1 MSTTF
6 ETPGWWSQ
14 PDEGAGRENSKMN
27 VDGSYRGADLLRDG
41 GVDGIPRFSEK
52 LLGFLFPDPEI
63 CG

>member
-1 MSTTF
+1 M
-6 ETPGWWSQ
+6 EWSQ
-14 PDEGAGRENSKMN
+14 PDGGAGRENYKMN

>member
-14 PDEGAGRENSKMN
+14 PDGGAGRENYEMN
-27 VDGSYRGADLLRDG
+27 AQGYHGADLRDG
-41 GVDGIPRFSEK
+41 GVDRIPRFSEK
-52 LLGFLFPDPEI
+52 LPGFLIPDPEI